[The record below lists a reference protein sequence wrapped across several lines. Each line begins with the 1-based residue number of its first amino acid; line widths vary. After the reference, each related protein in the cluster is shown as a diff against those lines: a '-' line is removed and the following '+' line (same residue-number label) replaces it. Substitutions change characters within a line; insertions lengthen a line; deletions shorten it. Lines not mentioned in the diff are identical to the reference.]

1 MSKLGAAFLT
11 SLLLAAT
18 PIAAAEQAPHQIA
31 RDTAWGCRD
40 KAELVDL
47 LFLGMSASFDT
58 KLATAIADG
67 RCVYFAPGESVV
79 IVGPAEQG
87 LIRVQR
93 PGASPVAYWT
103 QSRNVN

>member
-11 SLLLAAT
+11 SLMLAAT
-18 PIAAAEQAPHQIA
+18 PVAAEQAPHQIA
-31 RDTAWGCRD
+31 RDAAWGCRD

-47 LFLGMSASFDT
+47 LFLGMSANFDT

-79 IVGPAEQG
+79 IVGPPEQG